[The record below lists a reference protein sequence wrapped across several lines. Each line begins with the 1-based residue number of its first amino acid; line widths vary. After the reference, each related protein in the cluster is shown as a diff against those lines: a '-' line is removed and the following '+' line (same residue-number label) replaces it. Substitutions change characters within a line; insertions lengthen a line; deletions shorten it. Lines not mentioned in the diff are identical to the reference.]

1 MKTQPYLSS
10 RRGGTLA
17 LVLLGLCLL
26 TACTS
31 STPSKPA
38 PGNARLIG
46 KTPQACV
53 STLESAPHLVCHDEQ
68 GDGRPGAQI

>member
-1 MKTQPYLSS
+1 MKTQHYPSP

-31 STPSKPA
+31 STPGKPS
-38 PGNARLIG
+38 PGNA
-46 KTPQACV
+46 
-53 STLESAPHLVCHDEQ
+53 HLGFLSNLADATKHTVL
-68 GDGRPGAQI
+68 